1 MLSKVTA
8 KNVGDVIF
16 WDTTVATDTLF
27 KAKLIISCWEK
38 IFKFTKMEYSKTFDN
53 IELIAMPLKS
63 LHDNGLLRWF
73 IIFGRGT
80 I

>member
-1 MLSKVTA
+1 
-8 KNVGDVIF
+8 
-16 WDTTVATDTLF
+16 
-27 KAKLIISCWEK
+27 
-38 IFKFTKMEYSKTFDN
+38 MEYSKTFDN